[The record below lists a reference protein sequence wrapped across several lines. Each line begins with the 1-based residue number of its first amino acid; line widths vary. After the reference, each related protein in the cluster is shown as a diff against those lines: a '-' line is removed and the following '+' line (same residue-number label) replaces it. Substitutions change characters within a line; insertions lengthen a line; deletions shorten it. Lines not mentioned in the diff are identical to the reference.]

1 MSHRDIL
8 NIECCVKSIE
18 SARPELDKEVEKWLR
33 CDFAVLETQTRIS
46 PSVDFI
52 NVIDLVQR
60 RGNTRSEVGVLLA
73 DVELHIHVFELHNQ
87 PEIDL
92 EECPGDDSQEN
103 GGHEETQEREQSRA
117 SVTLLPHLEFQDLWD
132 SLIFD
137 NALHNKLLRFLLR
150 MSMQTGQLASRMR
163 SFNRLVLL
171 YGPPGT
177 GKSTLCRAIA
187 QKLAIRLRRQYEA
200 MKLLEIDA
208 ATLFSKF
215 FGESSKLVSRI
226 FDKIERMLEQEPRV
240 FLCVLVDEIESLATS
255 RQQSVGANE
264 PRDSMRD
271 QAFLDRI
278 DIKQYIPEPSTRIR
292 YEIFRKCLLDLL
304 DCKIIIST
312 QGNSKLQEDVLG
324 GPAEEISLVDEY
336 VHIHSEGQDRETF
349 PPFDAMQ
356 LNFRAREDSAP
367 YKLWRIAEK
376 SAGLSGRVLQR
387 LPTQALA
394 MHIAFDPCLINEA
407 LDALAQAVDEQQLA
421 SFNPTQIFADD
432 VTEEKGENARLSAF
446 VGAIAVGDLVKS
458 TLGPKGMDKIL
469 QSASTGEIMVTNDG
483 ATILKSIALDNAA
496 AKVLVNISKVQDD
509 EVGDGTTSV
518 AVLAAELLREA
529 EKLVERK
536 LHPQTIIEGYRIASN
551 VALEALAKTAQDHSE
566 DKEAFRKDLLAIAR
580 TTLSSKVLSQDRDH
594 FASLACD
601 AVLRLRGSTDLSHIQ
616 IIKKAGGK
624 LNDSYLDEG
633 FILDKRI
640 GVNQPKRLENAKIL
654 VANTAMD
661 TDKVKIFGARVKV
674 DSTGGLAKLEEAERE
689 KMKQKVEKIKAHG
702 INCFVNRQLIYN
714 RPEQLFSDAGIISI
728 EHADFDGIERLA
740 LVTGG
745 EIASTFDHPDMV
757 KLGHCNLIEEVMI
770 GEDTLIKFSGVAA
783 GEACTIVLRGATEQL
798 LDEADRS
805 LHDALAVLSQ
815 TVREPKTTLGGGC
828 AEMVMAKAV
837 EQEAPNVAG
846 KKAMAVDAFAAALR
860 QLPTILADNAG
871 IDSSDLIARLKKEI
885 YNGQTSSG
893 LDLLIPGGG
902 IADMREKGVI
912 ESYKLKRAVV
922 SSAAEAAELLLRVD
936 SIVRCAPRKRERM

>member
-1 MSHRDIL
+1 MRNIL
-8 NIECCVKSIE
+8 NVECCVSDIRAAPSNVSNK
-18 SARPELDKEVEKWLR
+18 RPREPNIL
-33 CDFAVLETQTRIS
+33 LETQFRKLDRTVNQWIRT
-46 PSVDFI
+46 PPAHVLFLE
-52 NVIDLVQR
+52 VVDLVE
-60 RGNTRSEVGVLLA
+60 RGESASSQPGVLLA
-73 DVELHIHVFELHNQ
+73 NVELHIHLFQLHN
-87 PEIDL
+87 ELSLL
-92 EECPGDDSQEN
+92 ENWAFAPMETESSEGNQEKESF
-103 GGHEETQEREQSRA
+103 GAH
-117 SVTLLPHLEFQDLWD
+117 VMPLPHIAFENIWKSMIL
-132 SLIFD
+132 
-137 NALHNKLLRFLLR
+137 LH
-150 MSMQTGQLASRMR
+150 
-163 SFNRLVLL
+163 
-171 YGPPGT
+171 GPPGT
-177 GKSTLCRAIA
+177 GKSTLSRALS
-187 QKLAIRLRRQYEA
+187 QRLAIRLRDKYQGTR
-200 MKLLEIDA
+200 LIEISA
-208 ATLFSKF
+208 AALFSKY
-215 FGESSKLVSRI
+215 FGESSKVIGRLFDRI
-226 FDKIERMLEQEPRV
+226 AYMLDQEPQV
-240 FLCVLVDEIESLATS
+240 FLCIIVDEIESLTAS
-255 RQQSVGANE
+255 RVQLLGSDE
-264 PRDSMRD
+264 PKDAMRD
-271 QAFLDRI
+271 PAFLDRI
-278 DIKQYIPEPSTRIR
+278 DIRQYIPSPGTKTR
-292 YEIFRKCLLDLL
+292 YEIFRQCYLDLL
-304 DCKIIIST
+304 ECK
-312 QGNSKLQEDVLG
+312 V
-324 GPAEEISLVDEY
+324 ISLTKSGTSAENDMLGRTAKDAV
-336 VHIHSEGQDRETF
+336 VIHEEGPEHFCEQASEMIPTY
-349 PPFDAMQ
+349 DAMR
-356 LNFRAREDSAP
+356 LRAHGDSSANEFSVSN
-367 YKLWRIAEK
+367 KLWTVAEK
-376 SAGLSGRVLQR
+376 SAGMSGRVLQR
-387 LPTQALA
+387 LPVQALA
-394 MHIAFDPCLINEA
+394 KHVAVDPCSIEEA
-407 LDALAQAVDEQQLA
+407 LDALARLVDEQRLEIQAVFDLTKLIQPQG

-551 VALEALAKTAQDHSE
+551 VALEALAKTAQDHSK
-566 DKEAFRKDLLAIAR
+566 DKNAFRKDLLAIAR

-633 FILDKRI
+633 FILDKRV

-714 RPEQLFSDAGIISI
+714 RPEQLFSDAGIVSI

-745 EIASTFDHPDMV
+745 EIASTFDHPEMV
-757 KLGHCNLIEEVMI
+757 KLGHCDLIEEVLI

-815 TVREPKTTLGGGC
+815 TAREPKTTLGGGC

-837 EQEAPNVAG
+837 ELEAPNVAG
-846 KKAMAVDAFAAALR
+846 KKAIAVEAFAAALR

-871 IDSSDLIARLKKEI
+871 FDSSDLIAKLKKEI
-885 YNGQTSSG
+885 YNGKTSSG
-893 LDLLIPGGG
+893 LDLLIAGGG

>member
-1 MSHRDIL
+1 MT
-8 NIECCVKSIE
+8 V
-18 SARPELDKEVEKWLR
+18 
-33 CDFAVLETQTRIS
+33 
-46 PSVDFI
+46 
-52 NVIDLVQR
+52 
-60 RGNTRSEVGVLLA
+60 
-73 DVELHIHVFELHNQ
+73 
-87 PEIDL
+87 
-92 EECPGDDSQEN
+92 
-103 GGHEETQEREQSRA
+103 
-117 SVTLLPHLEFQDLWD
+117 
-132 SLIFD
+132 
-137 NALHNKLLRFLLR
+137 
-150 MSMQTGQLASRMR
+150 
-163 SFNRLVLL
+163 FNRLVLL

-177 GKSTLCRAIA
+177 GKSSLCRALA
-187 QKLAIRLRRQYEA
+187 QKLAIRLQGQYNRTELIELDTSA
-200 MKLLEIDA
+200 LL
-208 ATLFSKF
+208 SKF
-215 FGESSKLVSRI
+215 FGESSKLVSKT
-226 FDKIERMLEQEPRV
+226 FDKLEQMLDRDRTV
-240 FLCVLVDEIESLATS
+240 FLCLIIDEIESLAGA
-255 RQQSVGANE
+255 RQHAIGANE
-264 PRDSMRD
+264 PKDSMRD
-271 QAFLDRI
+271 SAFLDRI
-278 DIKQYIPEPSTRIR
+278 DVKQWSPILKDTG
-292 YEIFRKCLLDLL
+292 EIL
-304 DCKIIIST
+304 
-312 QGNSKLQEDVLG
+312 
-324 GPAEEISLVDEY
+324 PAYDTAQLHHRTNDGSV
-336 VHIHSEGQDRETF
+336 
-349 PPFDAMQ
+349 PFT
-356 LNFRAREDSAP
+356 LS
-367 YKLWRIAEK
+367 RIAES
-376 SAGLSGRVLQR
+376 SAGLSARILQR
-387 LPTQALA
+387 LPVQALA
-394 MHIAFDPCLINEA
+394 MHVAFEPCSIEEA
-407 LDALAQAVDEQQLA
+407 IDALRRMWNVGSSKYLVTLTMA

-458 TLGPKGMDKIL
+458 TLGPK
-469 QSASTGEIMVTNDG
+469 
-483 ATILKSIALDNAA
+483 ALDNAA

-551 VALEALAKTAQDHSE
+551 IALEALARTAQDHSK
-566 DKEAFRKDLLAIAR
+566 DKDLFRKDLLAIAR

-594 FASLACD
+594 FAALACD

-640 GVNQPKRLENAKIL
+640 GVNQPKRLERARIL

-689 KMKQKVEKIKAHG
+689 KMKQKVEKIKGHG

-745 EIASTFDHPDMV
+745 EIASTFDHPEMV
-757 KLGHCNLIEEVMI
+757 QLGHCDLIEEVII

-783 GEACTIVLRGATEQL
+783 GQACTIVLRGATEQL
-798 LDEADRS
+798 LDEAERS

-815 TVREPKTTLGGGC
+815 TIREPKTTLGGGC

-846 KKAMAVDAFAAALR
+846 KKAIAVDAFAAALR

-871 IDSSDLIARLKKEI
+871 FDSSDLVAKLKKEI

-893 LDLLIPGGG
+893 LDLLVPGGG

-922 SSAAEAAELLLRVD
+922 SSASEAAELLLRVD
-936 SIVRCAPRKRERM
+936 SIVRCAPRRREKM